1 MKRILVIYIR
11 QVWCRLAEVFT
22 ISATKAYCHWLRKRL
37 IFLRNDIFVGS
48 AAVRHQKPEDA
59 QIMFS
64 DFTDLGQDFVMSQQ
78 VDKWRGAYSRR
89 KTRNAKPDGRD
100 LDKRLA
106 KFLKDRLNA

>member
-1 MKRILVIYIR
+1 
-11 QVWCRLAEVFT
+11 
-22 ISATKAYCHWLRKRL
+22 
-37 IFLRNDIFVGS
+37 
-48 AAVRHQKPEDA
+48 
-59 QIMFS
+59 MFS

-78 VDKWRGAYSRR
+78 VDKRRGAYSRR